1 MAEDPE
7 TQTDDPALVED
18 FDVVVLGTG
27 AWIAFGCLLG
37 LGCCGGCREGR
48 RGDVECWMPPGVGVL
63 ASEAGSR
70 GAVGRAATG

>member
-27 AWIAFGCLLG
+27 A
-37 LGCCGGCREGR
+37 R
-48 RGDVECWMPPGVGVL
+48 MGVL
-63 ASEAGSR
+63 LSAWAG
-70 GAVGRAATG
+70 VL